1 MRILLVEDAVEVS
14 AAMVDLLATRDHS
27 ADVVTNVAD
36 AVSLI
41 RSDEFDLIVLDLNL
55 PGGSGKELLS
65 YCKSNRIDVPIFV
78 VSARADLEDRV
89 GLLESGADDYL
100 VKPFDPPE
108 FLARVRALLRR
119 PKEKAPARTLLGA
132 LTFDHDERRAFQH
145 RTGLDHNLHR
155 PSHQHRKRAATGGDT
170 FATAEPPGDGG
181 DVAENSCGRTGVG
194 QGAPVDRRVIAR
206 TDEQAGRSRK
216 GALGRIEN
224 KYPDAAPPAEHPG
237 HIRCS
242 RIARTRGGDINS
254 VGACD

>member
-41 RSDEFDLIVLDLNL
+41 RSGFDLIVLDLNL

-119 PKEKAPARTLLGA
+119 PKE
-132 LTFDHDERRAFQH
+132 RR
-145 RTGLDHNLHR
+145 
-155 PSHQHRKRAATGGDT
+155 
-170 FATAEPPGDGG
+170 PPG
-181 DVAENSCGRTGVG
+181 
-194 QGAPVDRRVIAR
+194 
-206 TDEQAGRSRK
+206 
-216 GALGRIEN
+216 
-224 KYPDAAPPAEHPG
+224 PG
-237 HIRCS
+237 WVR
-242 RIARTRGGDINS
+242 
-254 VGACD
+254 

>member
-89 GLLESGADDYL
+89 
-100 VKPFDPPE
+100 
-108 FLARVRALLRR
+108 
-119 PKEKAPARTLLGA
+119 
-132 LTFDHDERRAFQH
+132 
-145 RTGLDHNLHR
+145 
-155 PSHQHRKRAATGGDT
+155 
-170 FATAEPPGDGG
+170 
-181 DVAENSCGRTGVG
+181 
-194 QGAPVDRRVIAR
+194 
-206 TDEQAGRSRK
+206 
-216 GALGRIEN
+216 
-224 KYPDAAPPAEHPG
+224 
-237 HIRCS
+237 
-242 RIARTRGGDINS
+242 
-254 VGACD
+254 

>member
-65 YCKSNRIDVPIFV
+65 YCKTNRIDVPIFV

-119 PKEKAPARTLLGA
+119 PKEKAPARTWLGS

-145 RTGLDHNLHR
+145 QTGLDIHLT
-155 PSHQHRKRAATGGDT
+155 PSERSVLGALMLK
-170 FATAEPPGDGG
+170 P
-181 DVAENSCGRTGVG
+181 GVG
-194 QGAPVDRRVIAR
+194 IRKETLTNLLYSLESDVQLSAVEVYVSRLRSKLDRSEAGVVIRAIR
-206 TDEQAGRSRK
+206 GF
-216 GALGRIEN
+216 GYRIE
-224 KYPDAAPPAEHPG
+224 AHEG
-237 HIRCS
+237 
-242 RIARTRGGDINS
+242 RGS
-254 VGACD
+254 